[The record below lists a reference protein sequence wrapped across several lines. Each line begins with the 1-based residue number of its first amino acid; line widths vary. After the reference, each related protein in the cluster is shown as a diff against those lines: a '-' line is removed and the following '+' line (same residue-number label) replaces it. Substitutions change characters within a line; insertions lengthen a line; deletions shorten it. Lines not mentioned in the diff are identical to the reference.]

1 MDDLGLALWT
11 ARAEGGRVPR
21 EAFAKL
27 DGRDDAYAAQAAGA
41 DAAGLTPAGWKVA
54 ATSDAALKLLAVDG
68 PAMGPVFKE
77 HVFQSPARLP
87 AKVEHGAA
95 VECEIAFVMGAPV
108 VEAGVGRAE
117 VIAATRHPVIA
128 VEVVGCRVEG
138 GFAGAGTMVMIGD
151 FAFNAALV
159 TGREVENWRSVD
171 LPAVRAKVAVNGE
184 VKAEGTGAAV
194 LGDPVE
200 ALVWAAN
207 EAIRIGRPL
216 RAGDIVST
224 GSMTG
229 VTPVKPGDRMVGD
242 FGALGT
248 VEIAFE

>member
-1 MDDLGLALWT
+1 MDNLGQALWA
-11 ARAEGGRVPR
+11 ARTGGSRLSKD
-21 EAFAKL
+21 AFAALK
-27 DGRDDAYAAQAAGA
+27 DRDAAYAVQAAGA
-41 DAAGLTPAGWKVA
+41 EAAGLTPAGWKVA

-77 HVFQSPARLP
+77 HLFESPATMP
-87 AKVEHGAA
+87 AVAAHGAGI
-95 VECEIAFVMGAPV
+95 ECEIAFVMATPV
-108 VEAGVGRAE
+108 VEPGAGRE
-117 VIAATRHPVIA
+117 TVIAAVRHPVIA
-128 VEVVGCRVEG
+128 VEVVGCRVDG

-159 TGREVENWRSVD
+159 TGREIENWRSVD
-171 LPAVRAKVAVNGE
+171 LAAVQARAVVNEE

-200 ALVWAAN
+200 ALIWAAN

-229 VTPVKPGDRMVGD
+229 VTAVKSGDRAVGD
-242 FGALGT
+242 FGGLGT
-248 VEIAFE
+248 VEIQFT